1 MDNNNH
7 TVIAKNLITNEEASY
22 AYDKLI
28 IATGASPITPPIEGI
43 KKQGVFS
50 LRLPN
55 DAVNIRDYVTNNQVK
70 KAVIVGGGFIGLEV
84 AENLLAQKVDVTVI
98 DFAPQIMPN
107 VIDPEIASY
116 VQKHLQNHLTS
127 LLNMQQL

>member
-1 MDNNNH
+1 MTGVNVFTNVEATAVDNDNH
-7 TVIAKNLITNEEASY
+7 IVTAKNLITNEETTY
-22 AYDKLI
+22 TYDKLI

-70 KAVIVGGGFIGLEV
+70 KLLLSVV
-84 AENLLAQKVDVTVI
+84 ALSVLKLLKT
-98 DFAPQIMPN
+98 F
-107 VIDPEIASY
+107 
-116 VQKHLQNHLTS
+116 
-127 LLNMQQL
+127 